1 MLLFFLCIAEHILHK
16 SQSVARAVHLV
27 LSLATSYPYAQNL
40 PHSSQKLR
48 GASFLSCKICER
60 NTQWSKFL
68 TLLKRRL
75 PTLTMINHS
84 IIDPRELNCSVKQRT
99 VVAGESSGGLHTL
112 PNRHRL
118 KPRIDCVAILGKLSS
133 LIVISSATIE
143 QTERRVHFEMY
154 YAEV

>member
-16 SQSVARAVHLV
+16 SQSAARAVRTV

-48 GASFLSCKICER
+48 GASFLSCKICEL
-60 NTQWSKFL
+60 NTQWSKYL
-68 TLLKRRL
+68 TPLKSRL

-84 IIDPRELNCSVKQRT
+84 IIDPSGFNCSVKQRT
-99 VVAGESSGGLHTL
+99 VAAGERRACLHTL

-118 KPRIDCVAILGKLSS
+118 RPRIDCVAILGKLSS
-133 LIVISSATIE
+133 CIDSACA
-143 QTERRVHFEMY
+143 VS
-154 YAEV
+154 